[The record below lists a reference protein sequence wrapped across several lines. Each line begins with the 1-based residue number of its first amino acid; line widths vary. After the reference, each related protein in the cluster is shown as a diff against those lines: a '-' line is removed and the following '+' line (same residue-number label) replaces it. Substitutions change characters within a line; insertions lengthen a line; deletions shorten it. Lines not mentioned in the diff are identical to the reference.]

1 MVEIISVISAITV
14 NTRRINLFVRQT
26 LPTWLKK
33 GKRQSIPVF
42 GLENPMDTGDG
53 WTIVHGLTESQT

>member
-33 GKRQSIPVF
+33 GNGNPFQYLAWRIPWTQETG
-42 GLENPMDTGDG
+42 GL
-53 WTIVHGLTESQT
+53 